1 MSASDDVA
9 SLVSDLMQ
17 SYFAGRDAFED
28 VESNK
33 KLSDSFLDFLQL
45 VSAGLNVVSDVKAA
59 VPYAGGLAMSLG
71 GSLTIFQAGKLYMA
85 VKNGES
91 VSLDQIANIANG
103 ASTTISQYI
112 NTLKTGATI
121 NAAGEVVSVG
131 RAGLMASTAEI
142 AQTLSIN

>member
-1 MSASDDVA
+1 
-9 SLVSDLMQ
+9 MQ

-33 KLSDSFLDFLQL
+33 KSLVTVFLIFLQL

-85 VKNGES
+85 VKKRGIRIFRP
-91 VSLDQIANIANG
+91 D
-103 ASTTISQYI
+103 
-112 NTLKTGATI
+112 
-121 NAAGEVVSVG
+121 
-131 RAGLMASTAEI
+131 R
-142 AQTLSIN
+142 